1 MLLES
6 IASVASIGDYVAE
19 VQQNRTIDVQPV
31 RDLSYLFDIKVAR
44 LLHLRVPPFHITQLV
59 IWSICLWLVL
69 ELLLINELSV
79 SGIIV
84 GLSVIACHPI
94 VTNSVGWIAARK
106 HLLAFLFILLAT
118 RSVLLRKSRK
128 LTFCYYM
135 LAMLSH
141 PLFVLW
147 PIWVYFADRAS
158 GAEVFRVVDWL
169 KKRVELVVGMLTV
182 AALNQWYYSTRYID
196 HTGIRKEV
204 ADATIRLLAPAL
216 ALGRDFVQLFAPI
229 WLSAEY
235 SPWSWQN
242 FAGLII
248 LLVCVVIGARRLFIF
263 RSQNRETLWQSR
275 GFIWSTFACLVLA
288 PVTLVATNV
297 FVSDTYLLAP
307 LVAMGLGLAWLWP
320 RFSAHRFARP
330 VVVIVIACCCWLSY
344 GNARTWV
351 SDEALWANAYRHE
364 FTRLTVAHRAQWL
377 IKQNMFDEA
386 ERTLARFPGR
396 VDDPILTQ
404 VRAKLVF
411 QRSDLNS
418 QVKREQLL
426 AMAPRAWPSYY
437 LAVIAA
443 QEKNFLAASNQ
454 IWPALTTS
462 PDLFGNDLSVIAA
475 EAYYFCVRSAAQ
487 SPDDRKC
494 RSNLE
499 QMFLL
504 VETNAA
510 RFQWQPVAFEMRL
523 RALGIEI
530 KTRSQ

>member
-1 MLLES
+1 
-6 IASVASIGDYVAE
+6 
-19 VQQNRTIDVQPV
+19 
-31 RDLSYLFDIKVAR
+31 
-44 LLHLRVPPFHITQLV
+44 
-59 IWSICLWLVL
+59 
-69 ELLLINELSV
+69 
-79 SGIIV
+79 
-84 GLSVIACHPI
+84 
-94 VTNSVGWIAARK
+94 
-106 HLLAFLFILLAT
+106 
-118 RSVLLRKSRK
+118 
-128 LTFCYYM
+128 
-135 LAMLSH
+135 
-141 PLFVLW
+141 
-147 PIWVYFADRAS
+147 
-158 GAEVFRVVDWL
+158 
-169 KKRVELVVGMLTV
+169 
-182 AALNQWYYSTRYID
+182 
-196 HTGIRKEV
+196 
-204 ADATIRLLAPAL
+204 
-216 ALGRDFVQLFAPI
+216 
-229 WLSAEY
+229 
-235 SPWSWQN
+235 
-242 FAGLII
+242 
-248 LLVCVVIGARRLFIF
+248 
-263 RSQNRETLWQSR
+263 
-275 GFIWSTFACLVLA
+275 
-288 PVTLVATNV
+288 
-297 FVSDTYLLAP
+297 
-307 LVAMGLGLAWLWP
+307 
-320 RFSAHRFARP
+320 
-330 VVVIVIACCCWLSY
+330 
-344 GNARTWV
+344 
-351 SDEALWANAYRHE
+351 
-364 FTRLTVAHRAQWL
+364 VAHRAQWL